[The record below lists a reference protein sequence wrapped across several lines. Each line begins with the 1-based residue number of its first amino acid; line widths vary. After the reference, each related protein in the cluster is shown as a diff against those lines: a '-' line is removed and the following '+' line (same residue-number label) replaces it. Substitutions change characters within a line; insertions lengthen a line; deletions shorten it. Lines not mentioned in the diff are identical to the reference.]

1 MLLAAFWEFTFFSKD
16 THYSLESAKRLLR
29 EAEIHQWET
38 RQSGHR
44 PYLPMHAATHTHLE
58 QDKADL
64 FMGCVIYFLQM
75 KGYPVI
81 VCTDARHLIDI
92 DKGIH

>member
-1 MLLAAFWEFTFFSKD
+1 MSLAAFWEFTLSSKD
-16 THYSLESAKRLLR
+16 THYSLESAKHLLR
-29 EAEIHQWET
+29 EAEIRQRET
-38 RQSGHR
+38 RQSGRR
-44 PYLPMHAATHTHLE
+44 PYPPMHAATHTHLE
-58 QDKADL
+58 QDEVDL
-64 FMGCVIYFLQM
+64 FMGRVIYFLQT

>member
-1 MLLAAFWEFTFFSKD
+1 
-16 THYSLESAKRLLR
+16 
-29 EAEIHQWET
+29 
-38 RQSGHR
+38 
-44 PYLPMHAATHTHLE
+44 MHAATHTHLE
-58 QDKADL
+58 QDEADL
-64 FMGCVIYFLQM
+64 FMGRVIYFLQM